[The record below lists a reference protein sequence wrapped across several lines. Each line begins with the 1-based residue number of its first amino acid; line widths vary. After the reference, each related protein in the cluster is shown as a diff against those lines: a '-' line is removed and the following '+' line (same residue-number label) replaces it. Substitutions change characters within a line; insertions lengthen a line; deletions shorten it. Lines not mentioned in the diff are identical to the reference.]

1 MFGARRFF
9 VALWLCSVPWLC
21 SCAAPSSAVPLQ
33 VPLEATDGT
42 SSDVGAIVA
51 QNRFSVFIF
60 DSEGC
65 PTMEAHHAR
74 IAHLAKKFVHQGVDF
89 YLIDSEPRVEGDRS
103 PHPSALE
110 AMTRYTDS
118 SARLARALGV
128 QFATHAVVFDA
139 SGTVV
144 YSGALDSDRV
154 ILHADARMY
163 LAESLDELLA
173 GRRPRH
179 GSPEP
184 LGCVL
189 QLR

>member
-9 VALWLCSVPWLC
+9 VALLCSVPWLC
-21 SCAAPSSAVPLQ
+21 SCTAPSSAVPLQ
-33 VPLEATDGT
+33 VPLEATDGA
-42 SSDVGAIVA
+42 SSEVSAIVA

-74 IAHLAKKFVHQGVDF
+74 IAHLAKKFGPEGVDF
-89 YLIDSEPRVEGDRS
+89 YLIDSEPRVEGGRA
-103 PHPSALE
+103 PHPPVLE

-139 SGTVV
+139 SGNVV

-154 ILHADARMY
+154 ILHDDARMY